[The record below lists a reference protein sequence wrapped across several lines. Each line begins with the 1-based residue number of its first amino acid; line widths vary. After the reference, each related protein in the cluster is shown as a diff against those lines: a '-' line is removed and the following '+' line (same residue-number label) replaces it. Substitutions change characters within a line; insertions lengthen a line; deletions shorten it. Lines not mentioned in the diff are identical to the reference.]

1 MALSY
6 GRRQSGTTG
15 TSPAGF
21 SLPGI
26 DTHNIIKL
34 EKGIRIMKKWNALFL
49 AMLLA
54 CSFLAAPVRAA
65 DEAEDAKPKTEQVE
79 EMLTVKQLRGKL
91 LYKRNQIRKLERS
104 AVAADGALQDKVVSL
119 EGQIQALYV
128 AAEPKLEALY
138 AAEKDLLKRI
148 DNAPD
153 KKK

>member
-1 MALSY
+1 MEALENQP
-6 GRRQSGTTG
+6 RE
-15 TSPAGF
+15 F

-26 DTHNIIKL
+26 DTHDITKL

-54 CSFLAAPVRAA
+54 CSFLAAPVHAA
-65 DEAEDAKPKTEQVE
+65 DEAEGAKPKTEQVE
-79 EMLTVKQLRGKL
+79 ETLTVKQLRGKL